1 MPESTPGSKAGAQA
15 GATSDAPTTGAR
27 TSANRTRDNAGNNG
41 RSTRARYGTSTAEA
55 APSRTAGKIVAVVSV
70 LFLVLLLVFAGR
82 YIMQRREEPISATLV
97 SHERIDDTTSRVWFD
112 VSRNDPSVPGYCII
126 TSLNYEH
133 AEIGRRDVVLPAGGE
148 KQTRMYVDIP
158 VRDQP
163 VSGGVYGC
171 STTIPSFLD
180 AEAEYVEAR

>member
-1 MPESTPGSKAGAQA
+1 MGDSSADHAG
-15 GATSDAPTTGAR
+15 
-27 TSANRTRDNAGNNG
+27 RTR
-41 RSTRARYGTSTAEA
+41 TRYGTA
-55 APSRTAGKIVAVVSV
+55 APDTTRSVTAGKIVAIVSV
-70 LFLVLLLVFAGR
+70 LFLVLILVFAGR
-82 YIMQRREEPISATLV
+82 FIMQRRAEPISASLV

-112 VSRNDPSVPGYCII
+112 VSRNDTTVPGYCII

-133 AEIGRRDVVLPAGGE
+133 AEIGRRDVVIPAGGDN
-148 KQTRMYVDIP
+148 QTRMYVDIP

>member
-1 MPESTPGSKAGAQA
+1 MAEPASTQDGRTENTGRT
-15 GATSDAPTTGAR
+15 TS
-27 TSANRTRDNAGNNG
+27 G
-41 RSTRARYGTSTAEA
+41 RTRARYGTANEAPTAS
-55 APSRTAGKIVAVVSV
+55 SRTAGKIVALVSV
-70 LFLVLLLVFAGR
+70 LFLLLIVVFTAR
-82 YIMQRREEPISATLV
+82 YIMQRRAEPISANLV
-97 SHERIDDTTSRVWFD
+97 SHERVDDTTSRVWFD
-112 VSRNDPSVPGYCII
+112 VSRNDPSAPGYCII

-148 KQTRMYVDIP
+148 KVTRMYVDIP
-158 VRDQP
+158 VRDLP